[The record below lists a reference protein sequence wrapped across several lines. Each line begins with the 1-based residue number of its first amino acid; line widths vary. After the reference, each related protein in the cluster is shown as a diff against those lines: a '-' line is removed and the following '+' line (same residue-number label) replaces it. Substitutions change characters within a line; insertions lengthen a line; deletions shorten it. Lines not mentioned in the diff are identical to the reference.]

1 MIYQDAVV
9 YDWPN
14 INAKT
19 LEIGGEKDGAT
30 PDFPA
35 RAKKACA
42 TVPNCQLLLFPN
54 VGHVPNFES
63 PEMFHG
69 EAVGVPRAVVL
80 LPATVPVRIDR
91 FELTAVEHPPVKLV
105 KSLGLNS
112 WNPSHACP
120 DRSPKRLA
128 CTYPCAIK
136 PRCAVFPRRERI
148 VRRAW

>member
-1 MIYQDAVV
+1 MGVERQLGRGRDGPGLLQQMIYQDAVV

-54 VGHVPNFES
+54 VGPVP
-63 PEMFHG
+63 H
-69 EAVGVPRAVVL
+69 L
-80 LPATVPVRIDR
+80 
-91 FELTAVEHPPVKLV
+91 
-105 KSLGLNS
+105 
-112 WNPSHACP
+112 
-120 DRSPKRLA
+120 RSPRCSTARLLA
-128 CTYPCAIK
+128 SL
-136 PRCAVFPRRERI
+136 
-148 VRRAW
+148 VR